1 MGDKPSS
8 EAFDTLNVLKQ
19 GVEEMIPEAEL
30 LDKLK
35 ENRPLRVKL
44 GFDPSAPDL
53 HLGHSVI
60 LNKLRQFQDLD
71 HHVMFL
77 IGDFT
82 AMIGDPSGKSITR
95 PALTRE
101 QVLENAKTYQ
111 DQVFLVLDP
120 DKTEIVFNSQWTD
133 LLTATDMIKLA
144 STYTVARMMERDDF
158 ANRYAQQKP
167 ISIHEFIYP
176 LLQGYDSVAMKAD
189 IELGGTDQKFNLL
202 MAREIQKHYNQTPE
216 VIITLPIIEG
226 LDGVKKMSK
235 SLDNYIGLTESPE
248 QMFGKLMSVS
258 DELMWRYCR
267 ILMVYT
273 PEEIEKKQQATAAGL
288 NPRDIKLDMA
298 KHLVARFHDNQ
309 ASIHAQEQFIRR
321 FQKGMMPEDM
331 PEMTIPAGNTGEIE
345 IGTVLKQIGL
355 TSSTSEALRHVGQG
369 AVRID
374 SERITDKKFHLIK
387 GNTYICQVGKRRF
400 AKVTVK

>member
-202 MAREIQKHYNQTPE
+202 MAREIQK
-216 VIITLPIIEG
+216 TL
-226 LDGVKKMSK
+226 
-235 SLDNYIGLTESPE
+235 
-248 QMFGKLMSVS
+248 
-258 DELMWRYCR
+258 
-267 ILMVYT
+267 
-273 PEEIEKKQQATAAGL
+273 
-288 NPRDIKLDMA
+288 
-298 KHLVARFHDNQ
+298 
-309 ASIHAQEQFIRR
+309 
-321 FQKGMMPEDM
+321 
-331 PEMTIPAGNTGEIE
+331 
-345 IGTVLKQIGL
+345 
-355 TSSTSEALRHVGQG
+355 
-369 AVRID
+369 
-374 SERITDKKFHLIK
+374 
-387 GNTYICQVGKRRF
+387 
-400 AKVTVK
+400 